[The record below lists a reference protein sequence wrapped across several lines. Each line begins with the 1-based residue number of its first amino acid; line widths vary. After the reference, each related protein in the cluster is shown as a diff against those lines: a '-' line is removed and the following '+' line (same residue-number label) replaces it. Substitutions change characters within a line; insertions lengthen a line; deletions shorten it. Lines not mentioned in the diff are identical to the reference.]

1 MKKRTFRLTEAEAN
15 ALHAAYLHMQDANT
29 KTRFQAV
36 RLYGLGYSVPQI
48 LDICGGS
55 HSRLLEWTRAYRD
68 HGLIA
73 LLDHRKG
80 GNFAKL
86 RPQQVESLCNQLKTY
101 TPAQLL
107 GREECVGEGEFWNVA
122 DLARLVE
129 REHGVVYQSL
139 TSYYSLLAK
148 CGYSSQYP
156 AKQYKSHSDLKVMEF
171 EEALEKKSSM
181 SPKTPPTP

>member
-1 MKKRTFRLTEAEAN
+1 MRTRTFALTEAEAN
-15 ALHAAYLHMQDANT
+15 ALHAAYLHMPDADT

-36 RLYGLGYSVPQI
+36 RLYGLGYSVAQI

-55 HSRLLEWTRAYRD
+55 QSRLLEWTRAYRD
-68 HGLIA
+68 HGLTA

-86 RPQQVESLCNQLKTY
+86 KPDQIETLRNQLQRY

-107 GREECVGEGEFWNVA
+107 GRDKCVGEGQFWTVP
-122 DLARLVE
+122 DLAHLVE
-129 REHGVVYQSL
+129 REHGVRYQSP
-139 TSYYSLLAK
+139 TSYYTLLGK
-148 CGYSSQYP
+148 CGFSSQCP

-171 EEALEKKSSM
+171 EETLEKK
-181 SPKTPPTP
+181 